1 MGPIGQIVFALLLML
16 VVVMGLVDVLIAA
29 FG

>member
-16 VVVMGLVDVLIAA
+16 VVFIGLVDVLIAA